1 MVMDNQMN
9 SDTARASPGSDTR
22 TPHPRCVRSEQGL
35 PGQGQ
40 SRLKKR
46 VQQRREREMRVGSIN
61 IGTLNGKSREIVDLV
76 DQQKLEILCLQ
87 ETQWKGKK
95 SKDLAGGHK
104 LIYTGESGRNGVAI
118 VLSVE
123 TREQLVMVSRKR
135 ERVIRVQLR
144 DGKSNMNIIS
154 AYAPPQVGCEEE
166 EKEQFWKDLEV
177 EARAVLENEKSII
190 GGDFNGHVGSERR
203 GIKRLYGGW
212 SVGERNPQGQKI
224 VDFVTKQDMALL
236 NTFFKKDENQLITY
250 RSGGRSSQID
260 FFDIKDCRV
269 INREG
274 VAAQHHLLLTRLKL
288 KEEKRGRETRQKKIK
303 WWNLKQPEARS
314 QFKEKVIEE

>member
-9 SDTARASPGSDTR
+9 SDTARASPGSDTL
-22 TPHPRCVRSEQGL
+22 TPRPRCVRSEQGL
-35 PGQGQ
+35 PNVQ

-76 DQQKLEILCLQ
+76 DRQKLDILCLQ
-87 ETQWKGKK
+87 ETRWKGKK
-95 SKDLAGGHK
+95 SKDLAGGHR

-135 ERVIRVQLR
+135 ERVTRVQLR

-154 AYAPPQVGCEEE
+154 AYATQVGCEEV
-166 EKEQFWKDLEV
+166 EKERFWKDLEE
-177 EARAVLENEKSII
+177 EARAVPENEKAII

-203 GIKRLYGGW
+203 GIKRWHGGW
-212 SVGERNPQGQKI
+212 SVGEGNPEGQKLL
-224 VDFVTKQDMALL
+224 DFVTEQDMALL
-236 NTFFKKDENQLITY
+236 NTFFKKDENKLITY
-250 RSGGRSSQID
+250 RSGGRLSQID
-260 FFDIKDCRV
+260 FLAYRRKDIRDIKDC
-269 INREG
+269 
-274 VAAQHHLLLTRLKL
+274 
-288 KEEKRGRETRQKKIK
+288 
-303 WWNLKQPEARS
+303 
-314 QFKEKVIEE
+314 